1 MQTLNLILIRHGRTN
16 HNMTMRLTGWG
27 DPDLDDLGRQQAQAM
42 AEKVTGQ
49 YKIEALYAS
58 SLARARQTAGF
69 ISEKTGL
76 APEIRPDLRELN
88 FGEVEGMTISEIKTS
103 YPDLFANW
111 RSFDEPE
118 FAWPGGETKMVFH
131 TRVDRALWEIIQAE
145 AGVSSTVA
153 IVAHGGS
160 LAGFVCELLTGQPY
174 LWRQYLLDNCEYYV
188 VEVHFENTPLT
199 RDNCTLKLVYTG
211 RIVPLADDK

>member
-1 MQTLNLILIRHGRTN
+1 MQTLNLILIRHGRTD
-16 HNMTMRLTGWG
+16 HNLGLRLTGWG
-27 DPDLDDLGRQQAQAM
+27 DPDLDERGREQAQAM

-49 YKIEALYAS
+49 YKVDALYAS
-58 SLARARQTAGF
+58 SLQRARQTAGF

-76 APEIRPDLRELN
+76 VPVIKEDLRELN
-88 FGEVEGMTISEIKTS
+88 FGEVEGMTIPEIRNT

-131 TRVDRALWEIIQAE
+131 TRVDRAIWEVIQAE
-145 AGVSSTVA
+145 AGVHHNVA

-160 LAGFVCELLTGQPY
+160 LAGFICELITGQPY
-174 LWRQYLLDNCEYYV
+174 RWRDYLLDNCEYYV
-188 VEVHFENTPLT
+188 VEVQFETLPIT
-199 RDNCTLKLVYTG
+199 RENSLLKVAYTG
-211 RIVPLADDK
+211 RIVPLAADK

>member
-1 MQTLNLILIRHGRTN
+1 MQTLNLIFIRHGRTA
-16 HNMTMRLTGWG
+16 HNLGLRLTGWG
-27 DPDLDDLGRQQAQAM
+27 DPDLDELGREQAQAM

-49 YKIEALYAS
+49 FKVDALYAS
-58 SLARARQTAGF
+58 SLQRARQTAGF
-69 ISEKTGL
+69 LTELTGL
-76 APEIRPDLRELN
+76 VPEIKEDLKELN
-88 FGEVEGMTISEIKTS
+88 FGEVEGMTIPEIKTN

-131 TRVDRALWEIIQAE
+131 TRVDQAIWEIILAE
-145 AGVSSTVA
+145 AGVHSNVA

-160 LAGFVCELLTGQPY
+160 LAGFICELTTGSPY
-174 LWRQYLLDNCEYYV
+174 LWREHLLDNCEYYV
-188 VEVHFENTPLT
+188 VEVHFEQTPIT

-211 RIVPLADDK
+211 HIVPLAADR